1 MSKNR
6 TAFLLALIMILGV
19 PLISNAE
26 TDPLSAAINK
36 AGKQRMLSQRIA
48 KSYFFLGENVR
59 TDKAREQLKAS
70 VVMFKKHHE
79 ELKSEIEDKEIQ
91 QLFTFIDIAL
101 AEYSAIVST
110 PYNKSNGGNV
120 LDLSETLLEV
130 CHSVVVKLEQAS
142 KLKKAKLVNISGR
155 QRMLSQRIAKYY
167 IAYQAGFRDQNSV
180 SQLQKAVKDF
190 ETALKL
196 LSSSSHNTTQITSS
210 LRKVESLWKVVRK
223 FFLDQEKGGLP
234 VTVFATTDS
243 IMKEMNKIT
252 NMYEKVIPVTS
263 AVSNDLTQET
273 E

>member
-1 MSKNR
+1 MIKLK
-6 TAFLLALIMILGV
+6 AVFLLTLLTILGL
-19 PLISNAE
+19 PLISYAE

-59 TDKAREQLKAS
+59 PDKAREQLKAS
-70 VVMFKKHHE
+70 MAMFEQHHN
-79 ELKSEIEDKEIQ
+79 ELKSEIKDQEIQ
-91 QLFTFIDIAL
+91 ELFAFIDIAL
-101 AEYSAIVST
+101 AEYAELVKK
-110 PYNKSNGGNV
+110 PYDKNNGNEV

-130 CHSVVVKLEQAS
+130 CQSVVVKLEQAS

-167 IAYQAGFRDQNSV
+167 VAYQAGFRDPNSV
-180 SQLQKAVKDF
+180 EQLQKAVKEF
-190 ETALKL
+190 ETALKI
-196 LSSSSHNTTQITSS
+196 LSGSSQNTAKITSS
-210 LRKVESLWKVVRK
+210 LSKVGSLWKVVRK

-252 NMYEKVIPVTS
+252 NMYEKVIPVAS
-263 AVSNDLTQET
+263 GQ
-273 E
+273 